1 MCVKGNPMFAIHT
14 NRPAHRQ
21 HHHYD
26 GWELADRT
34 AGALA
39 VAAVILAAAW
49 LGMTI

>member
-1 MCVKGNPMFAIHT
+1 MFAIHT
-14 NRPAHRQ
+14 NRQDHRQ
-21 HHHYD
+21 HHHD

-39 VAAVILAAAW
+39 VAAIILAAAW